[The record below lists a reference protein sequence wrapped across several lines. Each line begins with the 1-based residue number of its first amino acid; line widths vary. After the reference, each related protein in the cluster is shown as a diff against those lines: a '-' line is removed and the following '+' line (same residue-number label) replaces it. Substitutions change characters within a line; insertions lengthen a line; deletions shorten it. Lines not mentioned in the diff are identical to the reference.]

1 MEKKFFKLN
10 AELDT
15 NIGFGEILEDLKKLS
30 KWLLTSPLMLLLT
43 HPIINFGVINNY
55 LPEKSVNVELKK
67 PTPEKSPKSTKR
79 KIPLP
84 KKKEKCHCV

>member
-1 MEKKFFKLN
+1 
-10 AELDT
+10 
-15 NIGFGEILEDLKKLS
+15 
-30 KWLLTSPLMLLLT
+30 MLLLT